1 MRENTV
7 SKLIIALVAGTSAL
21 FANSAIAAPL
31 NPTTTAVDNGVENVR
46 MVCDQS
52 GRCWRERG
60 ARRVIIQ
67 RESYGYDRRRRHHDH
82 DRSPSVGIHA
92 PGVSVGIG
100 DGRRW

>member
-1 MRENTV
+1 M

-21 FANSAIAAPL
+21 FASSAIAAPL
-31 NPTTTAVDNGVENVR
+31 NPTTTAIDNGVENVR

-82 DRSPSVGIHA
+82 DRGPSVGIHA

-100 DGRRW
+100 DGPPLVTAPT